1 MLRNAFT
8 SALASVSDEERASLQ
23 AAMAAIVSQWA
34 TPLRRSQAHSDP
46 GEALRKLT
54 KPVLA
59 IHGARDRELDASTN
73 LGPLVKYLGEA
84 ANADFTVAV
93 IPDIDH
99 WMWVCTEPSEPGKPC
114 AEMQFSPRVLDLI
127 TSWVQKR

>member
-1 MLRNAFT
+1 
-8 SALASVSDEERASLQ
+8 
-23 AAMAAIVSQWA
+23 
-34 TPLRRSQAHSDP
+34 
-46 GEALRKLT
+46 LT
-54 KPVLA
+54 IPVLA

-73 LGPLVKYLGEA
+73 LAPLVKYLGEA

-99 WMWVCTEPSEPGKPC
+99 WMWVCAEPSEPGKPC

-127 TSWVQKR
+127 TSWIQKR

>member
-1 MLRNAFT
+1 
-8 SALASVSDEERASLQ
+8 
-23 AAMAAIVSQWA
+23 
-34 TPLRRSQAHSDP
+34 LRR
-46 GEALRKLT
+46 LT
-54 KPVLA
+54 IPVLA

-73 LGPLVKYLGEA
+73 LAPLVKYLGEA

-99 WMWVCTEPSEPGKPC
+99 WMWVCAEPSEPGKPC

-127 TSWVQKR
+127 TSWIQKR